1 MTPLSVAV
9 DQLLTK
15 AVPVTET
22 EALPVVE
29 AAGRVLA
36 APVVSGCNVP
46 AFANSQMDG
55 YAARAQ
61 DLVAGQV
68 YAVSQRIAAGQTPMP
83 LMAGSLAR
91 IFTGAPMPDGA
102 DTVVMQEDT
111 EPADVARASVAGSGS
126 GSGPESGS
134 VSPTVRVL
142 RVSAPGQFVRKP
154 AADLRLGQTVLA
166 AGHRL
171 RAADLGLLSSIGCT
185 EVKVVRRLRAAVF
198 SSGDEL
204 VAPGQPLSP
213 GKIYDSNRPMMMAL
227 LRGLGVEVTDMGC
240 LPDRLEATRAALVAA
255 AGAHDLLMT
264 SGGVSV
270 GEEDHM
276 KAAVQA
282 EGSLDL
288 WRIAVKPGK
297 PFAHGRIGAAAF
309 VGLPGNPV
317 SSWVTFVML
326 VQPFVR
332 RLGGETRSA
341 PVRCLL
347 TAGFDWTKPD
357 NREEFLRGHLND
369 AGQIVLHDRQ
379 DSHILS
385 SVCESEGLVRIP
397 PGETVT
403 QGQSVWFYPFQGLV

>member
-1 MTPLSVAV
+1 MTPLLVAI
-9 DQLLTK
+9 DQLLAQAT
-15 AVPVTET
+15 PVSET
-22 EALPVVE
+22 ESLPVVD

-36 APVVSGCNVP
+36 APVVSHCNVP

-68 YAVSQRIAAGQTPMP
+68 YSVSQRIAAGQTPVP
-83 LMAGSLAR
+83 LVAGSLAR
-91 IFTGAPMPDGA
+91 IFTGAPMPEGA

-111 EPADVARASVAGSGS
+111 EPADVAPASDAGSVIGS
-126 GSGPESGS
+126 GGGLPS
-134 VSPTVRVL
+134 VRVL
-142 RVSAPGQFVRKP
+142 RVSSVGQFVRQP
-154 AADLRLGQTVLA
+154 AADLRLGQTVLS

-171 RAADLGLLSSIGCT
+171 RASDLGLLSSIGCT
-185 EVKVVRRLRAAVF
+185 TVTVFRRPRAAVF

-213 GKIYDSNRPMMMAL
+213 GKIYDSNRPMMIAL
-227 LRGLGVEVTDMGC
+227 LRGLGLEVTDMGC
-240 LPDRLEATRAALVAA
+240 LPDRLEATRNALSAA
-255 AGAHDLLMT
+255 AKSHDFLMT

-282 EGSLDL
+282 EGTLDL
-288 WRIAVKPGK
+288 WKIAIKPGK
-297 PFAHGRIGAAAF
+297 PFAHGRIGLAAF

-317 SSWVTFVML
+317 SSWVTFVLL

-332 RLGGETRSA
+332 RLSGEIRTA

-347 TAGFDWTKPD
+347 TAGFDWPKPD
-357 NREEFLRGHLND
+357 KREEFLRGRLDETGHV
-369 AGQIVLHDRQ
+369 VLHDRQ

-397 PGETVT
+397 AGQTVSA
-403 QGQSVWFYPFQGLV
+403 GQTVYFYPFQGLV

>member
-22 EALPVVE
+22 ETLSVVE

-61 DLVAGQV
+61 DLVAGQT
-68 YAVSQRIAAGQTPMP
+68 YAVSQRIAAGQTPVP
-83 LMAGSLAR
+83 LVAGSLAR
-91 IFTGAPMPDGA
+91 IFTGAPMPEGA

-111 EPADVARASVAGSGS
+111 ELADLAQAS
-126 GSGPESGS
+126 ETGS
-134 VSPTVRVL
+134 VTGSSGGLLSVRVL
-142 RVSAPGQFVRKP
+142 RVSAPGQFVRNP
-154 AADLRLGQTVLA
+154 AADLRMGQTVLA

-185 EVKVVRRLRAAVF
+185 EVTVVRRLRAAVF

-240 LPDRLEATRAALVAA
+240 LPDRLEATRAALAA
-255 AGAHDLLMT
+255 AAAAHDLLIT

-282 EGSLDL
+282 EGTLDL
-288 WRIAVKPGK
+288 WKIAIKPGK
-297 PFAHGRIGAAAF
+297 PFAHGRIGQAAF

-317 SSWVTFVML
+317 SSWVTFAML
-326 VQPFVR
+326 VQPFIR
-332 RLGGETRSA
+332 RLSGETRTE
-341 PVRCLL
+341 PQRCLL
-347 TAGFDWTKPD
+347 PAGFDWPKPD
-357 NREEFLRGHLND
+357 KREEFLRGGVNQ
-369 AGQIVLHDRQ
+369 AGQVVLHDRQ

-385 SVCESEGLVRIP
+385 SVCESQGLVRIP
-397 PGETVT
+397 PGEAVAA
-403 QGQSVWFYPFQGLV
+403 GQAVWFYPFQGLV

>member
-1 MTPLSVAV
+1 MTPLSIAV

-15 AVPVTET
+15 AEPVNET
-22 EALPVVE
+22 EILPVVE
-29 AAGRVLA
+29 AVGRVLA
-36 APVVSGCNVP
+36 TPVVSGCNVP

-61 DLVAGQV
+61 DLAADQV
-68 YAVSQRIAAGQTPMP
+68 YAVSQRIAAGQTPVP
-83 LMAGSLAR
+83 LVAGTLAR
-91 IFTGAPMPDGA
+91 IFTGAPMPEGA

-111 EPADVARASVAGSGS
+111 EPADVAKPSVAGSG
-126 GSGPESGS
+126 PES
-134 VSPTVRVL
+134 SPGLSSVRVL
-142 RVSAPGQFVRKP
+142 RVSAPGQFVRRP
-154 AADLRLGQTVLA
+154 AADLRVGQTVLA

-185 EVKVVRRLRAAVF
+185 EVTVVRRLRAAVF

-240 LPDRLEATRAALVAA
+240 LPDRLEATRAALLAA
-255 AGAHDLLMT
+255 AGTHDLLMT

-288 WRIAVKPGK
+288 WKIAIKPGK
-297 PFAHGRIGAAAF
+297 PFAHGRIGDAAF

-332 RLGGETRSA
+332 RLSGETRTA

-347 TAGFDWTKPD
+347 SAGFDWPKPD
-357 NREEFLRGHLND
+357 KREEFLRGRLND
-369 AGQIVLHDRQ
+369 AGQVVLHDRQ

-397 PGETVT
+397 PGEAVAA
-403 QGQSVWFYPFQGLV
+403 GQAVWFYPFQGLV

>member
-22 EALPVVE
+22 EILSVVE

-61 DLVAGQV
+61 DLVASQT

-83 LMAGSLAR
+83 LEAGSLAR

-111 EPADVARASVAGSGS
+111 ELVDLAQASRAGSVGGS
-126 GSGPESGS
+126 SGGLPW
-134 VSPTVRVL
+134 VRVL
-142 RVSAPGQFVRKP
+142 RVSAPGQFVRRP
-154 AADLRLGQTVLA
+154 AADLRMGQTVLA

-185 EVKVVRRLRAAVF
+185 EITVLRRLRAAVF

-204 VAPGQPLSP
+204 VAPGQPLLP

-227 LRGLGVEVTDMGC
+227 LRGLGVQVTDMGC
-240 LPDRLEATRAALVAA
+240 LPDRLDATRAALAA
-255 AGAHDLLMT
+255 AAERHDLLMT

-282 EGSLDL
+282 EGILDL
-288 WRIAVKPGK
+288 WKIAIKPGK
-297 PFAHGRIGAAAF
+297 PFAHGRIGQAAF

-317 SSWVTFVML
+317 SSWVTFAML
-326 VQPFVR
+326 VQPFIR
-332 RLGGETRSA
+332 RLSGETRTE
-341 PVRCLL
+341 PQRCLL
-347 TAGFDWTKPD
+347 PAGFDWPKPD
-357 NREEFLRGHLND
+357 KREEFLRGGVNE
-369 AGQIVLHDRQ
+369 AGQVVLHDRQ

-385 SVCESEGLVRIP
+385 SVCESQGLVRIP
-397 PGETVT
+397 PGEAVAA
-403 QGQSVWFYPFQGLV
+403 GQAVWFYPFQGLVS

>member
-1 MTPLSVAV
+1 MTPLSIAV

-15 AVPVTET
+15 TVPVNETET
-22 EALPVVE
+22 LSVLE

-61 DLVAGQV
+61 DLVSGQV
-68 YAVSQRIAAGQTPMP
+68 YAVSQRIAAGQTPVP
-83 LMAGSLAR
+83 LVAGTLAR
-91 IFTGAPMPDGA
+91 IFTGAPMPEAA

-111 EPADVARASVAGSGS
+111 EPADDAKPSVAGLGS
-126 GSGPESGS
+126 GSGPES
-134 VSPTVRVL
+134 SPRLPSVRVL
-142 RVSAPGQFVRKP
+142 RVSAPGQFVRRP
-154 AADLRLGQTVLA
+154 AADLRVGQTILS

-185 EVKVVRRLRAAVF
+185 EVTVVRRLRAAVF

-240 LPDRLEATRAALVAA
+240 LPDRLDATRAALMAA
-255 AGAHDLLMT
+255 AGRHDLLMT

-282 EGSLDL
+282 EGTLDL
-288 WRIAVKPGK
+288 WKIAIKPGK
-297 PFAHGRIGAAAF
+297 PFAHGNIGAAAF

-332 RLGGETRSA
+332 RLSGETRTA

-347 TAGFDWTKPD
+347 SAGFDWPKPD
-357 NREEFLRGHLND
+357 KREEFLRGRLND
-369 AGQIVLHDRQ
+369 AGQVVLHDRQ

-397 PGETVT
+397 PGEAVAA
-403 QGQSVWFYPFQGLV
+403 GQAVWFYPFQGLV

>member
-1 MTPLSVAV
+1 VTPLSIAV

-15 AVPVTET
+15 TVPVNET
-22 EALPVVE
+22 DTLSLLE

-61 DLVAGQV
+61 DLVSGQV
-68 YAVSQRIAAGQTPMP
+68 YAVSQRIAAGQTPVP
-83 LMAGSLAR
+83 LVAGTLAR
-91 IFTGAPMPDGA
+91 IFTGAPMPEAA

-111 EPADVARASVAGSGS
+111 EPADDAKPSVAGLGS
-126 GSGPESGS
+126 GSGPES
-134 VSPTVRVL
+134 SPRLPSVRVL
-142 RVSAPGQFVRKP
+142 RVSAPGQFVRRP
-154 AADLRLGQTVLA
+154 AADLRVGQTILS

-185 EVKVVRRLRAAVF
+185 EVTVVRRLRAAVF

-240 LPDRLEATRAALVAA
+240 LPDRLDATRAALVAA
-255 AGAHDLLMT
+255 AGTQDLLMT

-288 WRIAVKPGK
+288 WKIAIKPGK
-297 PFAHGRIGAAAF
+297 PFAHGNIGAAAF

-332 RLGGETRSA
+332 RLSGEARTA

-347 TAGFDWTKPD
+347 SAGFDWPKPD
-357 NREEFLRGHLND
+357 KREEFLRGRLND
-369 AGQIVLHDRQ
+369 AGQVVLHDRQ

-397 PGETVT
+397 PGEAVAA
-403 QGQSVWFYPFQGLV
+403 GQAVWFYPFQGLV

>member
-1 MTPLSVAV
+1 MTPLSAAV
-9 DQLLTK
+9 DALL
-15 AVPVTET
+15 ARASPVVGVET
-22 EALPVVE
+22 LPVGTS
-29 AAGRVLA
+29 AGRVLA
-36 APVVSGCNVP
+36 ESVVSDCNVP

-55 YAARAQ
+55 YAARSE

-68 YAVSQRIAAGQTPMP
+68 YRVSQRVAAGQSPVALVP
-83 LMAGSLAR
+83 GSLAR
-91 IFTGAPMPDGA
+91 IFTGAPMPEGA

-111 EPADVARASVAGSGS
+111 ASVESSAVDAGDAVGAFGS
-126 GSGPESGS
+126 
-134 VSPTVRVL
+134 VRVL
-142 RVSAPGQFVRKP
+142 QIGRPGQFVRQP
-154 AADLRLGQTVLA
+154 AADLRVGQAVLP

-185 EVKVVRRLRAAVF
+185 HVTVVRRLRAAVF

-204 VAPGQPLSP
+204 VAPGQPLSA
-213 GKIYDSNRPMMMAL
+213 GKIYDSNRPMMIAL

-240 LPDRLEATRAALVAA
+240 LPDTLSATREALAVAA
-255 AGAHDLLMT
+255 VDHDLLMT

-282 EGSLDL
+282 EGILDL
-288 WRIAVKPGK
+288 WKIAIKPGK
-297 PFAHGRIGAAAF
+297 PFAHGRIGSAAF

-332 RLGGETRSA
+332 RLGGEIQTA
-341 PVRCLL
+341 PMRCLL
-347 TAGFDWTKPD
+347 TAGFDWPKPD
-357 NREEFLRGHLND
+357 RREEFLRGGID
-369 AGQIVLHDRQ
+369 AEGRVVLHNRQ

-397 PGETVT
+397 PGEPISA
-403 QGQSVWFYPFQGLV
+403 GQTVWFYPFQGLV

>member
-1 MTPLSVAV
+1 MTPLSTAV

-15 AVPVTET
+15 AEPVNETET
-22 EALPVVE
+22 VRVVE

-36 APVVSGCNVP
+36 APMVSGCNVP

-68 YAVSQRIAAGQTPMP
+68 YAVSQRIAAGQTPLP
-83 LMAGSLAR
+83 LVAGTLAR
-91 IFTGAPMPDGA
+91 IFTGAPMPEGA

-111 EPADVARASVAGSGS
+111 EPADVAKPSVAGSGS
-126 GSGPESGS
+126 GLPS
-134 VSPTVRVL
+134 VRVL

-154 AADLRLGQTVLA
+154 AADLRVGQTVLA

-185 EVKVVRRLRAAVF
+185 EVTVVRRLRAAVF

-255 AGAHDLLMT
+255 AGTHDLLMT

-288 WRIAVKPGK
+288 WKIAIKPGK

-317 SSWVTFVML
+317 SSWVTFVLL

-332 RLGGETRSA
+332 RLSGETRTA

-347 TAGFDWTKPD
+347 TAGFDWPKPD
-357 NREEFLRGHLND
+357 KREEFLRGHLND
-369 AGQIVLHDRQ
+369 AGQVVLHDRQ

-397 PGETVT
+397 PGEAVAK
-403 QGQSVWFYPFQGLV
+403 GQAVWFYPFQGLV

>member
-1 MTPLSVAV
+1 MTPLSTAV

-15 AVPVTET
+15 AEPVNETET
-22 EALPVVE
+22 VRVVE

-36 APVVSGCNVP
+36 APMVSGCNVP

-68 YAVSQRIAAGQTPMP
+68 YAVSQRIAAGQTPLP
-83 LMAGSLAR
+83 LVAGTLAR
-91 IFTGAPMPDGA
+91 IFTGAPMPEGA

-111 EPADVARASVAGSGS
+111 EPADVAKSSVAGL
-126 GSGPESGS
+126 GPDS
-134 VSPTVRVL
+134 SPGLPSVRVL

-154 AADLRLGQTVLA
+154 AADLRVGQTVLA

-185 EVKVVRRLRAAVF
+185 EVTVVRRLRAAVF

-255 AGAHDLLMT
+255 AGTHDLLMT

-288 WRIAVKPGK
+288 WKIAFKPGK

>member
-1 MTPLSVAV
+1 MTPLSVAI
-9 DQLLTK
+9 DNLLAK
-15 AVPVTET
+15 ANPVSET
-22 EALPVVE
+22 EVLPVSQ

-68 YAVSQRIAAGQTPMP
+68 YAVSQRIAAGQPP
-83 LMAGSLAR
+83 LPLAAGSLAR
-91 IFTGAPMPDGA
+91 IFTGAPMPEGA

-111 EPADVARASVAGSGS
+111 ELATELANGAQAFS
-126 GSGPESGS
+126 SGS
-134 VSPTVRVL
+134 VQGLPPVRVL
-142 RVSAPGQFVRKP
+142 RVGASGQFVRRP

-185 EVKVVRRLRAAVF
+185 EVSVVRRLRAAVF

-204 VAPGQPLSP
+204 VAPGQPLAP

-240 LPDRLEATRAALVAA
+240 LPDRLDATRAALSAA

-288 WRIAVKPGK
+288 WKIAIKPGK
-297 PFAHGRIGAAAF
+297 PFAHGRIGPAAF

-317 SSWVTFVML
+317 SSWVTFVLL

-332 RLGGETRSA
+332 RLSGEAQTA
-341 PVRCLL
+341 PMRCLL
-347 TAGFDWTKPD
+347 AAGFDWPRPD
-357 NREEFLRGHLND
+357 KREEFLRGRLTD
-369 AGQIVLHDRQ
+369 AGQVVLHDRQ

-397 PGETVT
+397 PGEPISV
-403 QGQSVWFYPFQGLV
+403 GQMVWFYPFQGLV

>member
-1 MTPLSVAV
+1 MTPLSIAV

-15 AVPVTET
+15 AVPVTQT
-22 EALPVVE
+22 EVLPVLE
-29 AAGRVLA
+29 AAGRILA

-61 DLVAGQV
+61 DLVSGQV
-68 YAVSQRIAAGQTPMP
+68 YAVSQRIAAGQTPVP
-83 LMAGSLAR
+83 LVAGTLAR
-91 IFTGAPMPDGA
+91 IFTGAPMPEAA

-111 EPADVARASVAGSGS
+111 EPADDPKPSVAGL
-126 GSGPESGS
+126 GSGPES
-134 VSPTVRVL
+134 SPRLASVRVL
-142 RVSAPGQFVRKP
+142 RVSAPGQFVRRP
-154 AADLRLGQTVLA
+154 AADLRVGQTILS

-171 RAADLGLLSSIGCT
+171 GAADLGLLSSIGCT
-185 EVKVVRRLRAAVF
+185 EVTVVRRLRAAVF

-240 LPDRLEATRAALVAA
+240 LPDRLDATRAALVAA
-255 AGAHDLLMT
+255 AGTHDLLMT

-282 EGSLDL
+282 EGSLNL
-288 WRIAVKPGK
+288 WKIAIKPGK
-297 PFAHGRIGAAAF
+297 PFAHGRIGDAAF

-332 RLGGETRSA
+332 RLSGEARTA

-347 TAGFDWTKPD
+347 SAGFDWPKPD
-357 NREEFLRGHLND
+357 KREEFLRGRLND
-369 AGQIVLHDRQ
+369 AGQVVLHDRQ

-397 PGETVT
+397 PGEAVAA
-403 QGQSVWFYPFQGLV
+403 GQAVWFYPFQGLV

>member
-1 MTPLSVAV
+1 MTPLSLAIE
-9 DQLLTK
+9 QLLAK
-15 AVPVTET
+15 ASPVS
-22 EALPVVE
+22 EAQTLPVVE

-68 YAVSQRIAAGQTPMP
+68 YAVRQRIAAGQTPMP
-83 LMAGSLAR
+83 LAAGCLAR
-91 IFTGAPMPDGA
+91 IFTGAPMPEGA

-111 EPADVARASVAGSGS
+111 ELVDAPKASVVGSGNGLPS
-126 GSGPESGS
+126 
-134 VSPTVRVL
+134 VRVL

-171 RAADLGLLSSIGCT
+171 RAADLGLLSSIGSA
-185 EVKVVRRLRAAVF
+185 EVRVVRRLRAAVF

-240 LPDRLEATRAALVAA
+240 LPDRLDATRAALVAA
-255 AGAHDLLMT
+255 AGAHDFLMT

-282 EGSLDL
+282 EGTLDL
-288 WRIAVKPGK
+288 WKIAIKPGK
-297 PFAHGRIGAAAF
+297 PFAHGRVGAAAF

-317 SSWVTFVML
+317 SSWVTFVLL

-332 RLGGETRSA
+332 RLSGETQTA
-341 PVRCLL
+341 PARCLL
-347 TAGFDWTKPD
+347 SAGFDWPKPD
-357 NREEFLRGHLND
+357 KREEFLRGRLND
-369 AGQIVLHDRQ
+369 VGQVVLHDRQ

-397 PGETVT
+397 PGEPVAA
-403 QGQSVWFYPFQGLV
+403 GQPVWFYPFQGLV